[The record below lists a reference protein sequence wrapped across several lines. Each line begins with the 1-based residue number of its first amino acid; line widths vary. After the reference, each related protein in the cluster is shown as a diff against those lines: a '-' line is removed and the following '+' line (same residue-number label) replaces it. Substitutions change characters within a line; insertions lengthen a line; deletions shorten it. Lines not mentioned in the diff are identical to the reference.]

1 MKTSFAAIFLLIP
14 VNALRSENTELH
26 LQSRKLQAACIQC
39 RTIEVVF
46 HILGNV
52 AKTNDAAT
60 MWPDERFIKEV
71 NTLNSL
77 WSNTPFKFKFR
88 SSTRQSNDYWA
99 FGDAFNPT
107 FTTEVVSALRVG
119 GRATANVFVNDGPVC
134 STGGFAR
141 AAVTQQFFPIDQ
153 FSSSDYIFLCGGL
166 DDKNLVTHEFGHW
179 FSLAQ

>member
-1 MKTSFAAIFLLIP
+1 MKLCFIAVFLLIP
-14 VNALRSENTELH
+14 VTALRSDYTERH
-26 LQSRKLQAACIQC
+26 HQSRNLQATCIQC
-39 RTIEVVF
+39 REIEVVF

-60 MWPDERFIKEV
+60 MWPDERFIKEI
-71 NTLNSL
+71 NSLNSL
-77 WSNTPFKFKFR
+77 WSKTPFKFKFR
-88 SSTRQSNDYWA
+88 SSTRQFNDNWA

-141 AAVTQQFFPIDQ
+141 SAVTQQFFPVDQ
-153 FSSSDYIFLCGGL
+153 FSSDDYIFLCGGVY
-166 DDKNLVTHEFGHW
+166 DKNLVTHEFGHW